1 MMSGIFSSGEFFS
14 VACALVWAVA
24 TILFRRGGEHV
35 PPVALNLFKDTVGL
49 ALFLVTLPIMGVR
62 LLDSSH
68 PPSDWAVLLAS
79 GALGIGIADSLFFAA
94 LNRLGAG
101 RLSIVASLYS
111 PAVVLF
117 AFLYLGEPLGAAI
130 VLGAAL
136 MTGAVVVGT
145 WEPSRQAGGSDR
157 KQIAQGVAL
166 GLVSVTFMAA
176 GIVLAKPV
184 LNSSNPWWAA
194 TVRLIGGT
202 ALLCIQ
208 ALTPRNRGPVRA
220 CFSPNA
226 SWRLTL
232 PAAFIGAYV
241 AMIMWVVGFKYTSAG
256 IAGVLNQTNVIFA
269 LILGA
274 IFLREPVTL
283 RKVLGVVMAFAGAA
297 AAMWK

>member
-1 MMSGIFSSGEFFS
+1 MDPGIFSSGEFFS
-14 VACALVWAVA
+14 VACALVWAIA
-24 TILFRRGGEHV
+24 TILFRKGGEHV
-35 PPVALNLFKDTVGL
+35 PPVALNLFKDAVGL
-49 ALFLVTLPIMGVR
+49 VLFLVTLPIIGVR
-62 LLDSSH
+62 LLDPSH
-68 PPSDWAVLLAS
+68 PPSDWAILLAS

-111 PAVVLF
+111 PAVVVF
-117 AFLYLGEPLGAAI
+117 AFLYLGEPLGLAI
-130 VLGAAL
+130 VSGAAL
-136 MTGAVVVGT
+136 MMGAVVVGT
-145 WEPSRQAGGSDR
+145 WEPARTAARADR
-157 KQIAQGVAL
+157 KMLAEGVAL

-184 LNSSNPWWAA
+184 LNTADPWWAA

-202 ALLCIQ
+202 ALLCLQ
-208 ALTPRNRGPVRA
+208 ALTRQNRGSVRA
-220 CFSPNA
+220 CFTPNA
-226 SWRLTL
+226 SWRFTV

-274 IFLREPVTL
+274 LFLGEPVTL
-283 RKVLGVVMAFAGAA
+283 RKVLAVVLAFAGAA